1 MKYMKYL
8 LILFITATGA
18 AHGKSNSRGPDSPV
32 LFGEITAV
40 GDGGKTVTI
49 LQAGS
54 QARKISITNKTT
66 LSFVGMAKE
75 NRELKVGYWGKAKV
89 KNGEAGSLK
98 LTLPVGALKP
108 LSKERTSM
116 DENAIFAA
124 VDQNLDS
131 GIDYVEMSR
140 AIYHSPKHGPD
151 KFEKCDVDANGL
163 LDQKEFPVLLDQLT
177 WWKFSRKSVD
187 DWFTQAD
194 SNGDG
199 KLDENEFGQTFD
211 GGNHTQNR
219 FKRADSDK
227 SGFLDKVEVAD
238 YYKGLM
244 IGREEVEVE
253 KKERRKKGKK

>member
-8 LILFITATGA
+8 LIFFITATGA
-18 AHGKSNSRGPDSPV
+18 SHGKSNSRGPDSPV

-54 QARKISITNKTT
+54 QAREISITNKTT

-75 NRELKVGYWGKAKV
+75 NQELKVGYWGKAKV

-108 LSKERTSM
+108 LSKERISM

-124 VDQNLDS
+124 VDQNRDS

-177 WWKFSRKSVD
+177 WWKFSRKSSN
-187 DWFTQAD
+187 DWFAQGD

-211 GGNHTQNR
+211 GGNHTKNR

-227 SGFLDKVEVAD
+227 SGFLDKVEIAD
-238 YYKGLM
+238 YYKGL
-244 IGREEVEVE
+244 ISGREEEDVE
-253 KKERRKKGKK
+253 KKERRKKGEK

>member
-238 YYKGLM
+238 YYKGLI

>member
-8 LILFITATGA
+8 LIFFITGTGA

-54 QARKISITNKTT
+54 QAREISITNKTT

-75 NRELKVGYWGKAKV
+75 NQELKVGYWGKAKV

-108 LSKERTSM
+108 LSKERISM

-124 VDQNLDS
+124 VDQNRDS

-163 LDQKEFPVLLDQLT
+163 LDQKEFPILLDQLA
-177 WWKFSRKSVD
+177 WWKFSRKSSN
-187 DWFTQAD
+187 DWFAQGD

-199 KLDENEFGQTFD
+199 KFDENEFGQTFD

-227 SGFLDKVEVAD
+227 SGFLDKVEITD
-238 YYKGLM
+238 FYKGL
-244 IGREEVEVE
+244 ISGREEEEVE
-253 KKERRKKGKK
+253 KKERRKKEKK